1 MIVTA
6 CVCWDQVRAMLRQIY
21 GAEGE
26 TKAYVNWRLFFLTL
40 VECFAMDDGSQWQ
53 VSLYRFVKP

>member
-1 MIVTA
+1 
-6 CVCWDQVRAMLRQIY
+6 MLRQIY